1 MHNNQYSDLIKII
14 GMIIFACVFMYLAM
28 KALKAPLK
36 VMEGLTNPTPTSATA
51 LDDNKASG
59 AQAYADEIKKI
70 YSKLSDNLLIKD
82 NRTAYEN
89 VVIQMDDLIN
99 AVMVQKMMSI
109 SKDSLSEDTLISTLS
124 SLNIL
129 SQGKVSLNS
138 VMKYIDSV

>member
-14 GMIIFACVFMYLAM
+14 GMILFACGFMYLAM

-36 VMEGLTNPTPTSATA
+36 VMEGLTNPTPSATA

-59 AQAYADEIKKI
+59 AQAYSDEIKKI

-99 AVMVQKMMSI
+99 ALMLQKMMSI
-109 SKDSLSEDTLISTLS
+109 SKDSLTEDTIISTLS

-129 SQGKVSLNS
+129 SQGKLSLNS

>member
-14 GMIIFACVFMYLAM
+14 GMIIFACGFMYLAM
-28 KALKAPLK
+28 RALKTPLK
-36 VMEGLTNPTPTSATA
+36 VMEGLTNSTPTSATA

-59 AQAYADEIKKI
+59 AQAYSDEIKKI

-99 AVMVQKMMSI
+99 ALMLQKMMSI
-109 SKDSLSEDTLISTLS
+109 SKDSLAEDTIISMLS